1 MELRERLILIGKR
14 AKMASRKLATLQTDL
29 KNEALIRMSEA
40 LIKSKESI
48 ISENQKDLQN
58 AKRMGL
64 SEAMIDRTALNDKR
78 IYAMAEGLRQ
88 VAGLPDP
95 VGEITKVWQRPNG
108 LEVKKVRVPI
118 GVIGVVYEARP
129 NVTADV
135 AGLCL
140 KSGNVAIL
148 KGGSEAINS
157 NLAIANILL
166 NAAEK
171 SGLPDGC
178 IQLIDTTDRQAVL
191 ELLKLDRYVD
201 LIVPR
206 GSEEFIKMV
215 KSNSTIP
222 VIGHGSGVCHI
233 YVDNESDL
241 DMAERVCF
249 NAKVQRPGICNAM
262 ETLLVHKD
270 IAHNFIPS
278 MFAKFQSAKVELR
291 CCPKTLNLMARFPNS
306 NISNLKPATE
316 DDWYAEYL
324 DLILSVRIVDD
335 INEAIDHIS
344 TYGSHHS
351 DAIITKNSQKAMKF
365 TQEVDSS
372 AVFVNASTRFTDGYE
387 FGLGAE
393 VGISNQKL
401 HSRGPMGLEDL
412 TSQKFVVIGNGQIRE

>member
-1 MELRERLILIGKR
+1 
-14 AKMASRKLATLQTDL
+14 
-29 KNEALIRMSEA
+29 
-40 LIKSKESI
+40 
-48 ISENQKDLQN
+48 
-58 AKRMGL
+58 
-64 SEAMIDRTALNDKR
+64 
-78 IYAMAEGLRQ
+78 MAEGLCQ
-88 VAGLPDP
+88 VVDLPDP
-95 VGEITKVWQRPNG
+95 VGEVTKVWQRPSG

-140 KSGNVAIL
+140 KSGNAAIL

-157 NLAIANILL
+157 NLVIANILS

-171 SGLPDGC
+171 SGLPEGC
-178 IQLIDTTDRQAVL
+178 LQPIATTDRQAVL

-249 NAKVQRPGICNAM
+249 NAKVQRPGVCNAM

-270 IAHNFIPS
+270 IAQNFIPS

-291 CCPKTLNLMARFPNS
+291 CCPKTLSLMAGFPNS

-365 TQEVDSS
+365 TQEVDSA